1 MEWESNK
8 RIFLKF
14 KMNKYL
20 SFRNSVAILQAY
32 LLFGHLFSVI
42 LIGIAIFSV
51 LDIRNKNVRNPK
63 EQYALIDIVLNT
75 INGIL
80 FLLEGYLS
88 HKQRDALLNKSK
100 KQTWK

>member
-1 MEWESNK
+1 
-8 RIFLKF
+8 
-14 KMNKYL
+14 MNKYL

-100 KQTWK
+100 KQT